1 MASAPDAPT
10 PRQLRKGTRRQ
21 TRARRPHTLPTTQ
34 SSPNSL
40 SASFPLPRGM
50 AMRGWEVV
58 DGSNKNGTVN
68 FIGGDSGPSS
78 GNPSL
83 RHAAERLRCS
93 EDVLESEKPQLCNER
108 NPRARHCLPYLRDS
122 ISLLKTCRTFF
133 RPLGDRAGR
142 MTKTRRGRARTD
154 GRAAD
159 ADDETAHSAKKFAV
173 SNLLPLSPTSSLSLA
188 LVRPPHSPSVQ
199 RRARGDGRVT

>member
-1 MASAPDAPT
+1 
-10 PRQLRKGTRRQ
+10 
-21 TRARRPHTLPTTQ
+21 
-34 SSPNSL
+34 
-40 SASFPLPRGM
+40 
-50 AMRGWEVV
+50 MRGWEVV

-154 GRAAD
+154 GRTRSGRGRRDGSLCKKVRSVELTPAESHFFALSRSRTP
-159 ADDETAHSAKKFAV
+159 TA
-173 SNLLPLSPTSSLSLA
+173 LA
-188 LVRPPHSPSVQ
+188 LGAAARAR
-199 RRARGDGRVT
+199 RRAGGMIAF